1 MGRRPYNSTSSLHRR
16 MFRMQSRCS
25 EPKTQ
30 RFPGARSWRSALF
43 NNLQP
48 ISVGTGMARVL
59 LFRRRESVGW
69 GEETLKCSHDAKS
82 CLFWR
87 ELGWMACLVFFALVG
102 DCRGE
107 GDGANVD

>member
-1 MGRRPYNSTSSLHRR
+1 
-16 MFRMQSRCS
+16 MFSMQSRCS

-30 RFPGARSWRSALF
+30 GFPGARSWRGALF

-59 LFRRRESVGW
+59 LFCRRESAGW
-69 GEETLKCSHDAKS
+69 GEETLKCSHDANG
-82 CLFWR
+82 CLFWCK
-87 ELGWMACLVFFALVG
+87 LGRMASLVFFVLAG
-102 DCRGE
+102 DCWGE